1 MGNWT
6 DEELIQVYDLQE
18 KCTEKIVEFVRNG
31 DENEVMKFLQTIPNL
46 DEIYVNHKKEIFHKG
61 EFVEKYGSENIPEG
75 RYIYKD
81 MENWKGADTLK
92 EIFEEKYMWEFAEAR
107 PNTLALLAGN
117 IEMALE
123 TYSIEQYE
131 KLREEIPQKLLDKIK
146 NLIVKYPKEIEEKA
160 FEKAIYG
167 YSNEIMSSAL
177 REYRNEHMP
186 EFEKIQYLTQEQSAN
201 TIVGAYDLQAGLMIY
216 SPNLDNNYL
225 TGAIKSFCENRKVFE
240 LVYGEKMAE
249 ILRQADEKV
258 LGLARK
264 YDFIHTK
271 EKLPV
276 LENHKICLFG
286 TAEQKMRIPYKKDIF
301 CVSEKDLEIIIET
314 VTEKYEREGFSRKY
328 YPSGEKNQE
337 YANQSYKVVGRYKT
351 KEDDVELQPQWN
363 IVFEDGKII
372 TAKADEIISSAI
384 NDRFYGEQVENF
396 GKRPLETI
404 LAVNN
409 EKIKEE
415 QKNLSSVR

>member
-1 MGNWT
+1 
-6 DEELIQVYDLQE
+6 
-18 KCTEKIVEFVRNG
+18 
-31 DENEVMKFLQTIPNL
+31 
-46 DEIYVNHKKEIFHKG
+46 
-61 EFVEKYGSENIPEG
+61 
-75 RYIYKD
+75 
-81 MENWKGADTLK
+81 
-92 EIFEEKYMWEFAEAR
+92 
-107 PNTLALLAGN
+107 
-117 IEMALE
+117 
-123 TYSIEQYE
+123 
-131 KLREEIPQKLLDKIK
+131 
-146 NLIVKYPKEIEEKA
+146 
-160 FEKAIYG
+160 
-167 YSNEIMSSAL
+167 
-177 REYRNEHMP
+177 
-186 EFEKIQYLTQEQSAN
+186 
-201 TIVGAYDLQAGLMIY
+201 
-216 SPNLDNNYL
+216 
-225 TGAIKSFCENRKVFE
+225 
-240 LVYGEKMAE
+240 
-249 ILRQADEKV
+249 
-258 LGLARK
+258 
-264 YDFIHTK
+264 
-271 EKLPV
+271 
-276 LENHKICLFG
+276 
-286 TAEQKMRIPYKKDIF
+286 MRIPYKKDIF

>member
-1 MGNWT
+1 MENWT

-18 KCTEKIVEFVRNG
+18 KCTEKIVEFVRSG

-46 DEIYVNHKKEIFHKG
+46 DEIYINHDKEIFHKG

-131 KLREEIPQKLLDKIK
+131 RLREEIPQKLLDKIK
-146 NLIVKYPKEIEEKA
+146 NLIIKYPKEIEEKA

-167 YSNEIMSSAL
+167 YSNEITSSAL
-177 REYRNEHMP
+177 RKYRNEHMP

-216 SPNLDNNYL
+216 SPNLENNYL
-225 TGAIKSFCENRKVFE
+225 TGAIKSFCEDRKLFE

-249 ILRQADEKV
+249 VLRQADEKV

-271 EKLPV
+271 EKLPI

>member
-1 MGNWT
+1 MENWT

-31 DENEVMKFLQTIPNL
+31 DENEVMKFLQIIPNL
-46 DEIYVNHKKEIFHKG
+46 DEIYVNNKKEIFHKG
-61 EFVEKYGSENIPEG
+61 EFVEKYGLENIPEG

-81 MENWKGADTLK
+81 MGNWKGADTLK

-146 NLIVKYPKEIEEKA
+146 NLIKNYPKEIEEKA
-160 FEKAIYG
+160 LEKAIYG
-167 YSNEIMSSAL
+167 YSNEIASSAL
-177 REYRNEHMP
+177 RTYRNEHMP
-186 EFEKIQYLTQEQSAN
+186 EFEKIQYLTQEQSAD

-216 SPNLDNNYL
+216 NPNLENNYL
-225 TGAIKSFCENRKVFE
+225 TGAIKSFCEDRKVFE

-258 LGLARK
+258 LGLA
-264 YDFIHTK
+264 
-271 EKLPV
+271 
-276 LENHKICLFG
+276 
-286 TAEQKMRIPYKKDIF
+286 
-301 CVSEKDLEIIIET
+301 
-314 VTEKYEREGFSRKY
+314 RKY

-396 GKRPLETI
+396 GKRQLEKI

-415 QKNLSSVR
+415 QENLSSVR

>member
-1 MGNWT
+1 MENWT

-31 DENEVMKFLQTIPNL
+31 DENEVMKFLQIIPNL
-46 DEIYVNHKKEIFHKG
+46 DEIYVNNKKEIFHKG
-61 EFVEKYGSENIPEG
+61 EFVEKYGLENIPEG

-81 MENWKGADTLK
+81 MGNWKGADTLK

-146 NLIVKYPKEIEEKA
+146 NLIKNYPKEIEEKA
-160 FEKAIYG
+160 LEKAIYG
-167 YSNEIMSSAL
+167 YSNEIASSAL
-177 REYRNEHMP
+177 RTYRNEHMP
-186 EFEKIQYLTQEQSAN
+186 EFEKIQYLTQEQSAD
-201 TIVGAYDLQAGLMIY
+201 TIVGAYDLQAELMIY
-216 SPNLDNNYL
+216 NPNLENNYL
-225 TGAIKSFCENRKVFE
+225 TGAIKSFCEDRKVFE

-271 EKLPV
+271 EKLPI

-286 TAEQKMRIPYKKDIF
+286 TAEQKMKIPYKKDIF
-301 CVSEKDLEIIIET
+301 CVSEKDLGIIIET
-314 VTEKYEREGFSRKY
+314 VAEKYEREGFSRKY

-396 GKRPLETI
+396 GKRQLEKI

-415 QKNLSSVR
+415 QENLSSVR